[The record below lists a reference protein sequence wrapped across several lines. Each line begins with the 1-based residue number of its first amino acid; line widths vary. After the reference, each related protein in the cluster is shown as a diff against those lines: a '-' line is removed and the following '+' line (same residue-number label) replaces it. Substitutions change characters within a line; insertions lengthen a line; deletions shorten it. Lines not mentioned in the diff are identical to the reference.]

1 MAERPARKSGR
12 KGIQSIE
19 TGFRIIDYLVGV
31 GRPVPLKDIVA
42 ATGLSASMLQF
53 YLISLVQIGVVHQ
66 ERSTGHYGLGPY
78 TLKLGLA
85 GLEQFD
91 IFAAARDRMVDLA
104 NDIRHTVFLGVWG
117 THGPTI
123 IYRADGAHG
132 RPIFELRVGAV
143 LPVLRS
149 ALGRLFLAYLPES
162 ITTPLV
168 ESELADVSR
177 VRPAQGAAADLPRN
191 RIEVRKLIEATRAA
205 GMSRSR
211 SGLLSDYTAISAP
224 VFDHTGTIIA
234 GITAMGQIGVLDDD
248 LAGASAQAIRRLA
261 DEISSDAGQR
271 TTHYM
276 KYMARE

>member
-1 MAERPARKSGR
+1 MADRPARKSGR

-19 TGFRIIDYLVGV
+19 TGFRIIDYLVAV

-42 ATGLSASMLQF
+42 ATGLSASKLQF
-53 YLISLVQIGVVHQ
+53 YLISLTQIGVVHQ

-132 RPIFELRVGAV
+132 RPVFELRVGAV

-149 ALGRLFLAYLPES
+149 ALGRLFLAFLPES
-162 ITTPLV
+162 VTMPLV

-177 VRPAQGAAADLPRN
+177 FVPAQGEKDLPRN

-205 GMSRSR
+205 GMSRCR

-248 LAGASAQAIRRLA
+248 LQGASAQAIRRLA

-276 KYMARE
+276 KYMSRD